1 MTSAPTTRS
10 APQSAPSDNQH
21 IRLRLKPRGPVTG
34 FVDGG
39 WWPRSRDLPAELPAL
54 LAVLAV
60 RLGPVES
67 VSYNLDAWRPAPRNI
82 TLDGRAVRLAGYRSQ
97 HPATIDVLSAGHHV
111 TLLVVPPEATP
122 EAAHGSLTTAGRRAN
137 TDRID
142 ALLIAGDADSA
153 DDAEEVA
160 QQRWDLDGG
169 PVRMRPGGSRLVRAP
184 NS

>member
-1 MTSAPTTRS
+1 MTSEFISRG

-21 IRLRLKPRGPVTG
+21 LRLRLKPSAPVTG

-67 VSYNLDAWRPAPRNI
+67 VSYNLDAWGPTPRKL
-82 TLDGRAVRLAGYRSQ
+82 TLDGRLVRLAGYRSQ
-97 HPATIDVLSAGHHV
+97 HPATIDVLSAGHRV
-111 TLLVVPPEATP
+111 TLLVVPPEAAP
-122 EAAHGSLTTAGRRAN
+122 EAAHGSLRAAGRRAN

-142 ALLIAGDADSA
+142 ALLLAGNADSA
-153 DDAEEVA
+153 DDADEVA

-169 PVRMRPGGSRLVRAP
+169 PVRLRASGGPMVRA
-184 NS
+184 SGS

>member
-1 MTSAPTTRS
+1 MTSASTTRS

-21 IRLRLKPRGPVTG
+21 LRLRLKPRAPATG

-67 VSYNLDAWRPAPRNI
+67 VSYNLDAWGPTPRKL
-82 TLDGRAVRLAGYRSQ
+82 TLDGRLVRLAGYRSQ
-97 HPATIDVLSAGHHV
+97 HPATIDVLSEGHRV

-122 EAAHGSLTTAGRRAN
+122 EAAHGSLMAAGRRAN

-142 ALLIAGDADSA
+142 ALLLAGNADSA
-153 DDAEEVA
+153 DDADEVA

-169 PVRMRPGGSRLVRAP
+169 PVRVHSSGRRRVRTRRA
-184 NS
+184 